1 MGMTP
6 FKSSTDPGNWQTL
19 YPDCGREMTISGLR
33 YHYLDNGS
41 TGEDDDRPVVLCV
54 HGNPTWSF
62 YWRSVFEALGDSFRI
77 IAVDHIGCGLSD
89 KPSRSEFRYSLASH
103 RDNLVTLIDR
113 LDLRDVTLLAHDWG
127 GAIGLAASI
136 ERVERMSA
144 IMLLN
149 TAAFPPPYVP
159 WRIAACRT
167 PILGTLALRGLNLF
181 ARAAVPMAMSRNR
194 MSPAVARGLLYP
206 YGNWHDR
213 VGIDSFVRDIPFSGA
228 TRPTACCV
236 NWKLTWSSF
245 LICPSCWFG
254 GCVTGAFAPNVSTD
268 SCVIGPTPPPSGS
281 PTRDIT
287 SSKTPHGKRSKRSLT
302 SSAALRVNRLM
313 ADPMAGDTTTDGS
326 ALDALRRMLD
336 ESTGAIVQ
344 WPTEMR
350 RRSVWPAFGKLE
362 PPRSAT
368 CTRRRRSTI
377 AGSKIF
383 VRPPTGSPRS

>member
-1 MGMTP
+1 MTP
-6 FKSSTDPGNWQTL
+6 FKTSTGPDDWQTL
-19 YPDCGREMTISGLR
+19 YPDCGREMTIAGLR

-41 TGEDDDRPVVLCV
+41 TDNDDDRPVILCV

-62 YWRSVFEALGDSFRI
+62 YWRSVFETFGDSFRV

-181 ARAAVPMAMSRNR
+181 ARAAVPMAMSRDR

-213 VGIDSFVRDIPFSGA
+213 VGIDSFVRDIPFSE
-228 TRPTACCV
+228 RHP
-236 NWKLTWSSF
+236 
-245 LICPSCWFG
+245 
-254 GCVTGAFAPNVSTD
+254 
-268 SCVIGPTPPPSGS
+268 
-281 PTRDIT
+281 
-287 SSKTPHGKRSKRSLT
+287 
-302 SSAALRVNRLM
+302 
-313 ADPMAGDTTTDGS
+313 TDGV
-326 ALDALRRMLD
+326 LRQLEND
-336 ESTGAIVQ
+336 L
-344 WPTEMR
+344 
-350 RRSVWPAFGKLE
+350 GKLSHLPKLLVWGMRDWCFRPE
-362 PPRSAT
+362 CLDRFLRHWPDATAVRIADAGHYVIEDAPRETLEAITHFLS
-368 CTRRRRSTI
+368 SL
-377 AGSKIF
+377 AGEQAH
-383 VRPPTGSPRS
+383 G